1 MKYLFSTLFFLASIF
16 HGAAQCYQLVWADEF
31 TGSSLD
37 ASKWTIVTGP
47 GGAVA
52 GNGELQYYTSSSAN
66 INVSNGSLKITA
78 LNDGFGGN
86 DYTSG
91 RLQTK
96 NMGDWLYGKFEARMK
111 LPVGQG
117 MWPAF
122 WLLPTDN
129 IYGVWPRSGEIDI
142 MELIGKEPSNAYATI
157 HTHSNGSERAF
168 GSFYHLPTGTF
179 ADAFHVFS
187 MEWSPNLIT
196 YSIDGN
202 LYLTQTNATV
212 GTLPWVFD
220 KRFYVLLNL
229 AIGGV
234 WAGAPDATTIFPQ
247 TMEVDYVRVYQNLD
261 RIAIVGKTL
270 VEPNTPSVIYTVPTL
285 PSTTY
290 AWAVT
295 GAGNAIVSGQG
306 TPAVV
311 VNWGGNSGAVSVAMS
326 DGCTAFATATAA
338 VTVSPNLWANAGFE
352 QDYVAWDMR
361 PDYNLQANFNVS
373 TTDFTEGVKAACVQT
388 NVVGPNPWAIQLSR
402 GNLSLLAN
410 TSYTLRFKAKA
421 DVARTIPASFIRSS
435 NYSTIAAKSL
445 NLTTDWQP
453 FSLTFIPSNNEN
465 VMFNLDLAG
474 QLGTNCF
481 DDFVFGRSA
490 IMPVELLDFRG
501 TPERDGN
508 LITWR
513 TANEIN
519 VLSFN
524 VEKSTD
530 GQLFRSLAPLAAMN
544 SASPYTFMDS
554 TVTNGVTY
562 YRLRTNER
570 DGTTRYS
577 KIIAVDRTNTV
588 LAENTEGATI
598 HVFPNPATAT
608 LSVENVKGPTI
619 VVIDVLGKTVLSQP
633 IDQKATLNI
642 QALPNGIYWLK
653 SAHQVARFVKN

>member
-1 MKYLFSTLFFLASIF
+1 MKYLFSTLLLWASVA

-52 GNGELQYYTSSSAN
+52 GNGELQYYTSSSSN

-86 DYTSG
+86 AYTSG
-91 RLQTK
+91 RMQTK
-96 NMGDWLYGKFEARMK
+96 NLGDWLYGKFEARMK

-122 WLLPTDN
+122 WMLPTDN

-157 HTHSNGSERAF
+157 HTHSNGVERGF

-187 MEWSPNLIT
+187 MEWSPNLIR

-202 LYLTQTNATV
+202 LFLTQTNATV

-220 KRFYVLLNL
+220 KRFYLLLNL

-234 WAGAPDATTIFPQ
+234 WAGAPDATTTFPQ

-270 VEPNTPSVIYTVPTL
+270 VEPNTPSVMYTVPTL
-285 PSTTY
+285 PSTAY
-290 AWAVT
+290 AWSVT
-295 GAGNAIVSGQG
+295 GAGNAIASGQG
-306 TPAVV
+306 TAAAV
-311 VNWGGNSGAVSVAMS
+311 VNWGGNSGTVSVAMS
-326 DGCTAFATATAA
+326 DGCAASATATTA
-338 VTVSPNLWANAGFE
+338 VTVSPNLWDNAGFE
-352 QDYVAWDMR
+352 QNYVAWDIR
-361 PDYNLQANFNVS
+361 PDYNVQAYFNVS
-373 TTDFTEGVKAACVQT
+373 TTDFTEGVKSACVQT
-388 NVVGPNPWAIQLSR
+388 NVAGPNPWAIQLSR

-421 DVARTIPASFIRSS
+421 DATRIVPASFIRTS
-435 NYSTIAAKSL
+435 NFSTVAAKSL

-453 FSLTFIPSNNEN
+453 FTLTFTPSANEN

-490 IMPVELLDFRG
+490 IMPVELLEFKG
-501 TPERDGN
+501 TPEVGGN
-508 LITWR
+508 LLTWR
-513 TANEIN
+513 TANEVN
-519 VLSFN
+519 VLNFT

-530 GQLFRSLAPLAAMN
+530 GQLFRSLAPLVAAN
-544 SASPYTFMDS
+544 NPLAYTFTDS
-554 TVTNGVTY
+554 TATNGVTY
-562 YRLRTNER
+562 YRLRINER
-570 DGTTRYS
+570 DGTARFS
-577 KIIAVDRTNTV
+577 RIIAVDRTNTV
-588 LAENTEGATI
+588 LAENTEGSQM
-598 HVFPNPATAT
+598 HVFPNPATAMLT
-608 LSVENVKGPTI
+608 VENVKGQTI
-619 VVIDVLGKTVLSQP
+619 AIIDVLGKTVLAQP
-633 IDQKATLNI
+633 IDEKATLNI
-642 QALPNGIYWLK
+642 QSLPNGVYWLK
-653 SAHQVARFVKN
+653 SNGQVARFVKN